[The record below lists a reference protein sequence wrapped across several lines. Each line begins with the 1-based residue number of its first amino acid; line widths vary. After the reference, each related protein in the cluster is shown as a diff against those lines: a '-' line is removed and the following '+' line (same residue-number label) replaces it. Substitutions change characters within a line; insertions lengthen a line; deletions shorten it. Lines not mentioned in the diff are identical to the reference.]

1 MKEGIQ
7 KFGRFLSGMVMPNI
21 AAFIAWGLITAL
33 FIETGWLPNA
43 KFAALVGPMLTYL
56 LPILIGYTGGH
67 MIYKQRGG
75 GVVAAIASLGVIGG
89 GLNLLGEGQN
99 VTMFLGVMIIA
110 PIAGYL
116 TKKMDAMLDGHVKG
130 GFEMLVNNFSAGILG
145 FILALIGMVVIGPVS
160 LAINDFLGAA
170 VDVLVENNMLPLTS
184 IFVEPAKV
192 LFLNNAI
199 NHGIFTPMGA
209 EQVLETGKSIFYLI
223 EANPGPGLGLLLAYS
238 IFGKGMAKASAPG
251 AAIIHFF
258 GGIHEIYFPYVM
270 MNPLLI
276 VAMMAG
282 GASGVFI
289 NVIFNSG
296 LTGPASPGSIIAIMG
311 MAEKGSFL
319 GVALSVVVSCVV
331 TFAVGAFILK
341 LTNGKD
347 VDLEDAQ
354 AQVNDRK
361 AESKG
366 IQQAS
371 TTITKVVFACDAGMG
386 SSAMGATTL
395 TKKLKDAGMDLKVE
409 HYAIEE
415 IPKDAQIIVTH
426 QSLADRVRSTVPSAT
441 VMEITNFMGGEE
453 YDRIV
458 EEIAKR

>member
-67 MIYKQRGG
+67 MIYKQRG

-331 TFAVGAFILK
+331 TFVVGAFILK